1 MLGAIVGDVVGSRFE
16 LASLQSK
23 EFSFFAPDCHISDD
37 TILTLAICQAFL
49 DCRGDYNRLS
59 LQAAAQ
65 LKAFALRY
73 PRAGYGSKFLVWM
86 LADVSEPYGSL
97 GNGSAM
103 RVSPCAMVARSLEE
117 VKKFSYAVTA
127 VTHNHP
133 EGLKGAE
140 AIAVAAFLAKEKRSK
155 AEIGRYVQDH
165 YYPMDFLIDEIRP
178 HYHFGNTC
186 PRTVPFAIKAFLESS
201 SFEDTIRT
209 AISLGG
215 DTDTL
220 AAMAGSIAGLY
231 YGIPDAIAQK
241 TQTYLDPYLSGVL
254 RQFEETYTVI

>member
-1 MLGAIVGDVVGSRFE
+1 MLGAIVGDVVGSRLE

-23 EFSFFAPDCHISDD
+23 EFSFFAPNCHISDD

-59 LQAAAQ
+59 LQAATQ

-103 RVSPCAMVARSLEE
+103 RVSSCAMVARSLEE

-140 AIAVAAFLAKEKRSK
+140 AVAVAAFLAKEKWSK
-155 AEIGRYVQDH
+155 TEIGRYVQDH
-165 YYPMDFLIDEIRP
+165 YYSMNFLIDEVRP
-178 HYHFGNTC
+178 HYQFGNTC
-186 PRTVPFAIKAFLESS
+186 PRTVPFAIKAFLESD

-231 YGIPDAIAQK
+231 YGIPDAISEAACS
-241 TQTYLDPYLSGVL
+241 YLDEYLKNVL
-254 RQFEETYTVI
+254 NSFEATFKRF

>member
-23 EFSFFAPDCHISDD
+23 EFSFFAPSCHISDD
-37 TILTLAICQAFL
+37 TILTLAVCQAFL
-49 DCRGDYNRLS
+49 DCRGDYSQLS
-59 LQAAAQ
+59 LRAASQ

-73 PRAGYGSKFLVWM
+73 PKAGYGSKFLVWM
-86 LADVSEPYGSL
+86 LTDVSRPYGSY

-127 VTHNHP
+127 VTHNHS

-140 AIAVAAFLAKEKRSK
+140 AIAVAAFLAKEKYSK
-155 AEIGRYVQDH
+155 AEIGQYVQDH

-186 PRTVPFAIKAFLESS
+186 PRTVPYAIKAFLEAD
-201 SFEDTIRT
+201 SFEDAIRA

-220 AAMAGSIAGLY
+220 GAMAGSIAALY

>member
-155 AEIGRYVQDH
+155 TEIGRYVQDH

-178 HYHFGNTC
+178 HYQFGNTC
-186 PRTVPFAIKAFLESS
+186 PRTVPFAIKAFLE
-201 SFEDTIRT
+201 
-209 AISLGG
+209 
-215 DTDTL
+215 
-220 AAMAGSIAGLY
+220 
-231 YGIPDAIAQK
+231 
-241 TQTYLDPYLSGVL
+241 
-254 RQFEETYTVI
+254 

>member
-23 EFSFFAPDCHISDD
+23 EFSFFAPSCHISDD
-37 TILTLAICQAFL
+37 TILTLAVCQAFL
-49 DCRGDYNRLS
+49 DCRGDYSQLS
-59 LQAAAQ
+59 LRAASQ

-86 LADVSEPYGSL
+86 LTDVSRPYGSF

-140 AIAVAAFLAKEKRSK
+140 AVAVAAFLAKEKWSK
-155 AEIGRYVQDH
+155 AEIRQYVQDH
-165 YYPMDFLIDEIRP
+165 YYPMDFLID
-178 HYHFGNTC
+178 HFGNTC

-201 SFEDTIRT
+201 SFEDTIRM

>member
-23 EFSFFAPDCHISDD
+23 EFSFFAPSCHVSDD
-37 TILTLAICQAFL
+37 TILTLAVCQAFL
-49 DCRGDYNRLS
+49 DCRGDYSQLS
-59 LQAAAQ
+59 LRAASQ
-65 LKAFALRY
+65 LKVFALRY
-73 PRAGYGSKFLVWM
+73 PKAGYGSKFLVWM
-86 LADVSEPYGSL
+86 LADVSRPYGSF

-140 AIAVAAFLAKEKRSK
+140 AIAVAAFLAKEKCSK
-155 AEIGRYVQDH
+155 AEIGQYVQDH
-165 YYPMDFLIDEIRP
+165 YYSMDFSIDEVRP
-178 HYHFGNTC
+178 HYRFGNTC
-186 PRTVPFAIKAFLESS
+186 PRTVPYAIKAFLEAD
-201 SFEDTIRT
+201 SFEDAIRA

-220 AAMAGSIAGLY
+220 GAMAGSIAGLY
-231 YGIPDAIAQK
+231 YGVPEAIAQRTK
-241 TQTYLDPYLSGVL
+241 TYLDPYLSGVL

>member
-23 EFSFFAPDCHISDD
+23 EFSFFAPSCHISDD
-37 TILTLAICQAFL
+37 TILTLAVCQAFL
-49 DCRGDYNRLS
+49 DCRGDYSQLS
-59 LQAAAQ
+59 LRAASQ

-86 LADVSEPYGSL
+86 LTDVSRPYGSF

-117 VKKFSYAVTA
+117 VKKFAYAVTA

-140 AIAVAAFLAKEKRSK
+140 AVAVAAFLAKEKWSK
-155 AEIGRYVQDH
+155 AEIRQYVQDH
-165 YYPMDFLIDEIRP
+165 YYSMDFSIDEVRP
-178 HYHFGNTC
+178 HYQFGNTC
-186 PRTVPFAIKAFLESS
+186 PRTVPYAIKAFLEAD
-201 SFEDTIRT
+201 SFEDAIRA

-220 AAMAGSIAGLY
+220 GAMAGSIAALY
-231 YGIPDAIAQK
+231 YGVPEVIAQRTK
-241 TQTYLDPYLSGVL
+241 TYLDPYLSGVL